1 MRENGGNKNGAGIR
15 GWRYIRITIDFNSS
29 LNILIKSL
37 TLAFISSN
45 LCTVYDKYSAK
56 FIACVQ

>member
-1 MRENGGNKNGAGIR
+1 MELEYEDGE
-15 GWRYIRITIDFNSS
+15 WRYSRITIDFNSS

-45 LCTVYDKYSAK
+45 LYRTVYDKYGAK